1 MDAADQHQNNLEKDV
16 IKRQLNEHAMEL
28 GTYKDIHLEDIKG
41 PDYCGSCGDMKLAD
55 PSGKPI
61 CCNSCSSVF
70 AAHEHL
76 GKPAPNMEDIE
87 QCRLENWPDLIK
99 NHANEGCRITGKFNV
114 NKVSGNFHFAAGKSF
129 DIRGNHI
136 HDVRFLDG
144 LHLDFAHKIHHLSFG
159 QRHAQLKNPLD
170 NKDVPLA
177 SIGEVP
183 KVHSYYVKV
192 VSTAFK
198 HINGLIMSTNQFSAT
213 RNTHEAPTQ
222 VPSIINICQY
232 CLYFI

>member
-16 IKRQLNEHAMEL
+16 LKRRLDEHAMEL
-28 GTYKDIHLEDIKG
+28 GTYKDIHLEDLKG
-41 PDYCGSCGDMKLAD
+41 PDYCGSCGDMKLMD
-55 PSGKPI
+55 QSGKPV
-61 CCNSCSSVF
+61 CCNSCSAVY

-76 GKPAPNMEDIE
+76 GQPAPKMEDIE

-99 NHANEGCRITGKFNV
+99 NHANEGCRINGKFRV

-159 QRHAQLKNPLD
+159 QRHAQLNNPLD
-170 NKDVPLA
+170 NKVVPPTT
-177 SIGEVP
+177 GEAP

-198 HINGLIMSTNQFSAT
+198 HLSGLIMNTNQFSAT
-213 RNTHEAPTQ
+213 SNTHEAPTQ
-222 VPSIINICQY
+222 VPSTKRPFDSPRLN
-232 CLYFI
+232 L